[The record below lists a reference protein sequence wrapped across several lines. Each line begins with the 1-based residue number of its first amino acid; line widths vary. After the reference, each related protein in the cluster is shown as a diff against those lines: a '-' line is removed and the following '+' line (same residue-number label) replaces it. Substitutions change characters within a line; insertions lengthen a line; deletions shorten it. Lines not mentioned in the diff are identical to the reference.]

1 LSVRG
6 LSESMKLQFKKYFIS
21 GLVTIIPLGITWW
34 VLSFIFR
41 QLVQTGLPLVRLL
54 SRNISDEAPSLA
66 SLLLKPWFDNLLAA
80 TIVVIAIYLLGWA
93 TNRVLGDQ
101 VLNAMDRFIDRLPLA
116 KSIYGSVKKL
126 IGVLQTKPENVD
138 RVVLIDFPHREMKA
152 VGLVTR
158 TLVDKQTGKQL
169 AAVYVPTTPNPTN
182 GYLELVPIENLV
194 ATDWSIEEAMNFI
207 ISGGAIAP
215 EDIPYE
221 TRIEPSGNSEKDRG
235 I

>member
-1 LSVRG
+1 
-6 LSESMKLQFKKYFIS
+6 MKLQFKKYFIS

-34 VLSFIFR
+34 VLSFIYR
-41 QLVQTGLPLVRLL
+41 QLVQAGLPLVRLL

-221 TRIEPSGNSEKDRG
+221 TRIEPSGNSEKDRD